1 MDFMIPIL
9 MIAGIHLAAVAS
21 PGPNFFISAKHGRL
35 TSTGSVPIEMTA
47 GSFTAS
53 SAEWVFP

>member
-21 PGPNFFISAKHGRL
+21 PGPNFFYQRQ
-35 TSTGSVPIEMTA
+35 TR
-47 GSFTAS
+47 SFT
-53 SAEWVFP
+53 FDRQRPH